1 MRQLPSTEPKF
12 DGPDAAVCHD
22 TVPATALAQCALH
35 LTRAAIA
42 RWSGN
47 PHPAGAPMRDVPR
60 ISPQARW
67 LSQAQAG
74 LDTWIAD
81 GGFAQADLPELA
93 PRCAPML
100 LQCAPSSI
108 LAQRDANACID

>member
-12 DGPDAAVCHD
+12 AGHDPAVCSD
-22 TVPATALAQCALH
+22 TAPATVLAQSALH

-42 RWSGN
+42 RWTGSARPGTT
-47 PHPAGAPMRDVPR
+47 PVRELPR

-67 LSQAQAG
+67 LTQVQAG

-81 GGFAQADLPELA
+81 GGFTQANLHDMVPLPVKHSCTTPSQLA
-93 PRCAPML
+93 N
-100 LQCAPSSI
+100 
-108 LAQRDANACID
+108 RDASACID

>member
-12 DGPDAAVCHD
+12 AGNDAAVSTD

-42 RWSGN
+42 RWTGN
-47 PHPAGAPMRDVPR
+47 TRLATPPVRELPR

-67 LSQAQAG
+67 VTEAQAG
-74 LDTWIAD
+74 LNTWIAD
-81 GGFAQADLPELA
+81 GGFAQADLA
-93 PRCAPML
+93 PL
-100 LQCAPSSI
+100 PSPVMHNCT
-108 LAQRDANACID
+108 ANPQHAARDANACID